1 MHHLRSLYL
10 LLTLALV
17 ALGLVLAWAAI
28 RFATPQPEYVE
39 IGRLSDFPPSAEPYV
54 VQDPLHVFVLHYN
67 NQLAVLDPLNRVPG
81 GYNVAWNTREQ
92 VFIDPSRGTSFDRY
106 GNPVRYPENNPLV
119 EKQSL
124 ARYPVSIRGDRIWI
138 DVSGPVIDI
147 R

>member
-1 MHHLRSLYL
+1 MHHMRSLYL
-10 LLTLALV
+10 LLILALFG
-17 ALGLVLAWAAI
+17 LGSVLAWAAV

-54 VQDPLHVFVLHYN
+54 VQDPLHVFVLRYN
-67 NQLAVLDPLNRVPG
+67 DQLVVLDPLNRVPG

-92 VFIDPSRGTSFDRY
+92 VFIDPSRGSLFDRY
-106 GNPVRYPENNPLV
+106 GNPTRRPGIKGPI

-124 ARYPVSIRGDRIWI
+124 SRYPVSVRGDRIWI
-138 DVSGPVIDI
+138 DVSGPAIDI